1 MSAGI
6 VIDDATEV
14 AHWRERAE
22 LAESRLVGAEARI
35 GELVE
40 QVAVLSR
47 MLFGRSS
54 EKSGSG
60 GFGDR
65 VGDDGPADPSGDQ
78 AGGGRGGPAR
88 ARGQQRGSKG
98 HGRRDYSGLETRE
111 EVHDVPDGQ
120 RVCAGCGQ
128 PLELL
133 GSESS
138 GGQRYCRHL
147 ASGQGASCRAQRYRC
162 RRPRGYGLSRGGAA
176 SPTRPGGRGVP
187 V

>member
-1 MSAGI
+1 VRHAVWWVVVGVFVVCVFGGMSAGI
-6 VIDDATEV
+6 VIDDAIEV

-60 GFGDR
+60 GLGDR
-65 VGDDGPADPSGDQ
+65 VGGDGPVDPSGDR
-78 AGGGRGGPAR
+78 AGSGRGGPAR
-88 ARGQQRGSKG
+88 AWGQQRGSKG

-111 EVHDVPDGQ
+111 EVHDVAEGQ
-120 RVCAGCGQ
+120 RVCSGCGQ
-128 PLELL
+128 PFEFL
-133 GSESS
+133 GSKSL
-138 GGQRYCRHL
+138 L
-147 ASGQGASCRAQRYRC
+147 ANDV
-162 RRPRGYGLSRGGAA
+162 
-176 SPTRPGGRGVP
+176 GRV
-187 V
+187 